1 MPLFIG
7 NGLHMPDSSQ
17 LDLNRYVPG
26 LVTFL
31 SNKLSSGASACYR
44 KHYGIGVVE
53 WRMLS
58 MLAVENGI
66 SGNRICQVIGLDKGA
81 VSRALHTLETAGYVR
96 SEVDA
101 RDARRAT
108 VSLTAAGRE
117 LHDRVFDTAM
127 ERERRLLSDL
137 SPQEVNTLVDLL
149 TRLNAQVEN
158 VNAFDPAP

>member
-1 MPLFIG
+1 MP
-7 NGLHMPDSSQ
+7 SSPQ

-66 SGNRICQVIGLDKGA
+66 SGNRICQVIGLDKSA
-81 VSRALHTLETAGYVR
+81 VSRALQALESAGHVR
-96 SEVDA
+96 SETDA
-101 RDARRAT
+101 QDARRST
-108 VSLTAAGRE
+108 VSLTVAGRA
-117 LHDRVFDTAM
+117 LHDRVLTTAI
-127 ERERRLLSDL
+127 EREQRLLSDL
-137 SPQEVNTLVDLL
+137 SANEVDTLINLL
-149 TRLNAQVEN
+149 NRLNAQIEN
-158 VNAFDPAP
+158 VNSYDPEP